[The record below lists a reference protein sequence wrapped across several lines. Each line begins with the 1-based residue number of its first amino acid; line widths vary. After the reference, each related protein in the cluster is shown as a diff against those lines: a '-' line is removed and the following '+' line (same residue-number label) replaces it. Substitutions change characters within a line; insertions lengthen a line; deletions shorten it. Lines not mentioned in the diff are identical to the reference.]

1 VARAAAGRTERD
13 LLTVRIRFLGTGNA
27 FADGGRSHA
36 CIHLEATGASLLLD
50 CGGSSLPA
58 IKRAVDPA
66 TIQAIAIS
74 HLHGD
79 HFGGIPYFVMEQYF
93 AGRTAPL
100 TIGGPRELQH
110 RATRA
115 GEALFKDFFGGTTI
129 DYGLSFVTLQEM
141 PVALGG
147 AEVSAHPVKHVAE
160 SDPHGLRVK
169 VDGKLIAY
177 SGDARWSDE
186 LVAVAMGAD
195 LFICESTNF
204 SKPDAAHL
212 SYTDLIANRAKLD
225 CDRIILTHLGADA
238 QAHLA
243 EMELEPAQDGMLVTL

>member
-1 VARAAAGRTERD
+1 M
-13 LLTVRIRFLGTGNA
+13 TVKVRFLGTGNA

-58 IKRAVDPA
+58 IKKFLDPA

-79 HFGGIPYFVMEQYF
+79 HFGGVPYFLMEQYF
-93 AGRTAPL
+93 AGRKAPL
-100 TIGGPRELQH
+100 AIGGPRELQQ
-110 RATRA
+110 RATKA
-115 GEALFKDFFGGTTI
+115 GEALYKDFFGKITI
-129 DYGLSFVTLQEM
+129 DYGLSFITLKET
-141 PVALGG
+141 PVSLGG
-147 AEVSAHPVKHVAE
+147 AEVSALPVKHVAE

-169 VDGKLIAY
+169 IDGKLIAY
-177 SGDARWSDE
+177 SGDARFSDE
-186 LVAVAMGAD
+186 LIAVARGAD

-204 SKPDAAHL
+204 SKSDPAHL
-212 SYTDLIANRAKLD
+212 SYTELIANRAKLD
-225 CDRIILTHLGADA
+225 CGRMILTHLGAET

-243 EMELEPAQDGMLVTL
+243 ELEIETAQDGLLLTL

>member
-1 VARAAAGRTERD
+1 MTIK
-13 LLTVRIRFLGTGNA
+13 IRFLGTGNA

-58 IKRAVDPA
+58 IKRALDPK

-79 HFGGIPYFVMEQYF
+79 HFGGVPYFLMEQYF
-93 AGRTAPL
+93 SGRTAPL
-100 TIGGPRELQH
+100 SIGGPRELQQ

-115 GEALFKDFFGGTTI
+115 GEALYKDFFGKITI
-129 DYGLSFVTLQEM
+129 DYGLSFVTLKET
-141 PVALGG
+141 PVSLGG
-147 AEVSAHPVKHVAE
+147 AEVSALPVKHIAE

-169 VDGKLIAY
+169 IDGKLIAY
-177 SGDARWSDE
+177 SGDARFSDE
-186 LVAVAMGAD
+186 LVAVAKGAD

-204 SKPDAAHL
+204 ERSDPAHL
-212 SYTDLIANRAKLD
+212 SYKELIANRAKLD
-225 CDRIILTHLGADA
+225 CGRIILTHLGADA
-238 QAHLA
+238 QSHAA
-243 EMELEPAQDGMLVTL
+243 EMELEVANDGLLLTL

>member
-1 VARAAAGRTERD
+1 M
-13 LLTVRIRFLGTGNA
+13 TVRVRFLGTGNA

-58 IKRAVDPA
+58 IKKAMNPETV
-66 TIQAIAIS
+66 QAIAIS

-79 HFGGIPYFVMEQYF
+79 HFGGIPYFLMEQYF
-93 AGRTAPL
+93 AGRKAPL
-100 TIGGPRELQH
+100 AIGGPSELQL
-110 RATRA
+110 RSTRA
-115 GEALFKDFFGGTTI
+115 GEALFKDFFGKITI
-129 DYGLSFVTLQEM
+129 DYGLSFVTLRDT
-141 PVALGG
+141 PVTLGG

-169 VDGKLIAY
+169 IDGKLIAY

-186 LVAVAMGAD
+186 LAAVAKGAD

-204 SKPDAAHL
+204 AKSDPAHL
-212 SYTDLIANRAKLD
+212 SYKELIANRARLD
-225 CDRIILTHLGADA
+225 CGRIILTHLGLEA
-238 QAHLA
+238 QQHLA
-243 EMELEPAQDGMLVTL
+243 EMELERAEDGMLITL

>member
-1 VARAAAGRTERD
+1 M
-13 LLTVRIRFLGTGNA
+13 TVKVRFLGTGNA

-58 IKRAVDPA
+58 IKKAMNLE

-79 HFGGIPYFVMEQYF
+79 HFGGIPYFLMEQYF
-93 AGRTAPL
+93 AGRKAPL
-100 TIGGPRELQH
+100 AIGGPLELQQ

-115 GEALFKDFFGGTTI
+115 GEALYKDFFGKITI
-129 DYGLSFVTLQEM
+129 DYGLSFLTLKETPVT
-141 PVALGG
+141 LGG

-169 VDGKLIAY
+169 IDGKLIAY
-177 SGDARWSDE
+177 SGDARWSEE
-186 LVAVAMGAD
+186 LVTVAKGAD

-204 SKPDAAHL
+204 SKSDPAHL
-212 SYTDLIANRAKLD
+212 SYKDLIANRAMLD
-225 CDRIILTHLGADA
+225 CGRIILTHLGKEAI
-238 QAHLA
+238 AHVA
-243 EMELEPAQDGMLVTL
+243 EMELEPAQDGMLLTL

>member
-1 VARAAAGRTERD
+1 MSVK
-13 LLTVRIRFLGTGNA
+13 IRFLGTGNA

-58 IKRAVDPA
+58 IKRALDPA

-79 HFGGIPYFVMEQYF
+79 HFGGVPYFLMEQYF
-93 AGRTAPL
+93 AGRKAPL
-100 TIGGPRELQH
+100 AIGGPRELQQ
-110 RATRA
+110 RSTRA
-115 GEALFKDFFGGTTI
+115 GEALYKDFFGAITI
-129 DYGLSFVTLQEM
+129 DYGLSFVTLKEA
-141 PVALGG
+141 PVTLGG
-147 AEVSAHPVKHVAE
+147 AEVSALPVKHVAE

-169 VDGKLIAY
+169 IDGKLVAY
-177 SGDARWSDE
+177 SGDARFSEE
-186 LVAVAMGAD
+186 LLAVAKGAD

-204 SKPDAAHL
+204 AKSDPAHL
-212 SYTDLIANRAKLD
+212 SYRELIANRAKLD
-225 CDRIILTHLGADA
+225 CGRIILTHLGAEM

-243 EMELEPAQDGMLVTL
+243 ELELEVASEGLLVTL

>member
-1 VARAAAGRTERD
+1 M
-13 LLTVRIRFLGTGNA
+13 TVRIQFLGTGNA
-27 FADGGRSHA
+27 FADGGRSQA

-58 IKRAVDPA
+58 IKRALDPA

-79 HFGGIPYFVMEQYF
+79 HFGGVPYFLMEQYF
-93 AGRTAPL
+93 AGRKAPL
-100 TIGGPRELQH
+100 AIGGPRELQQ

-115 GEALFKDFFGGTTI
+115 GEALYKDFFGTATI
-129 DYGLSFVTLQEM
+129 DYGLSFVTLRETPIM
-141 PVALGG
+141 LGG
-147 AEVSAHPVKHVAE
+147 AEVSAHPVKHIAE

-169 VDGKLIAY
+169 IDGKLIAY

-186 LVAVAMGAD
+186 LVAVAKGAD

-204 SKPDAAHL
+204 SKSDAAHL
-212 SYTDLIANRAKLD
+212 SHKDLIANRAQLD
-225 CDRIILTHLGADA
+225 CGRIILTHLGADTL
-238 QAHLA
+238 AHLA
-243 EMELEPAQDGMLVTL
+243 ELELEAAHDGMQLTL

>member
-1 VARAAAGRTERD
+1 V
-13 LLTVRIRFLGTGNA
+13 TVKVRFLGTGNA

-58 IKRAVDPA
+58 IKKALNPE

-79 HFGGIPYFVMEQYF
+79 HFGGIPYLLMEQYF
-93 AGRTAPL
+93 AGRKAPL
-100 TIGGPRELQH
+100 AIGGPRELQQ
-110 RATRA
+110 RSTRA
-115 GEALFKDFFGGTTI
+115 GEALFKDFFGVI
-129 DYGLSFVTLQEM
+129 NVDYGLSFVTLRES
-141 PVALGG
+141 PVTLGG

-169 VDGKLIAY
+169 IDGKLIAY

-186 LVAVAMGAD
+186 LVTVAKDAD
-195 LFICESTNF
+195 LFICEATNF
-204 SKPDAAHL
+204 AKSDPAHL
-212 SYTDLIANRAKLD
+212 SYTELIANRAKLD
-225 CDRIILTHLGADA
+225 CGRIILTHLGKET

-243 EMELEPAQDGMLVTL
+243 ELELEPAQDGMLVTL

>member
-1 VARAAAGRTERD
+1 M
-13 LLTVRIRFLGTGNA
+13 TVKVRFLGTGNA

-58 IKRAVDPA
+58 IKMAMDPA
-66 TIQAIAIS
+66 TIQAIAIT

-79 HFGGIPYFVMEQYF
+79 HFGGVPYFVMEQHF

-100 TIGGPRELQH
+100 AIGGPRELQQ
-110 RATRA
+110 RSTRA
-115 GEALFKDFFGGTTI
+115 GEALYTDFFGKTTLEF
-129 DYGLSFVTLQEM
+129 GLSFITLRET
-141 PVALGG
+141 PVSLGG

-160 SDPHGLRVK
+160 SDPHGLRVRI
-169 VDGKLIAY
+169 DGKLIAY

-186 LVAVAMGAD
+186 LVAVAKGAD
-195 LFICESTNF
+195 LFICESTYF
-204 SKPDAAHL
+204 SKSDDAHL
-212 SYTDLIANRAKLD
+212 SYRDLIANRAKLD
-225 CDRIILTHLGADA
+225 CGRIILTHFGQEA

-243 EMELEPAQDGMLVTL
+243 EMELERAEDGMQVTL

>member
-1 VARAAAGRTERD
+1 MS
-13 LLTVRIRFLGTGNA
+13 VRVRFLGTGNA

-36 CIHLEATGASLLLD
+36 CIHVEAIGASLLLD

-58 IKRAVDPA
+58 IKKALDPA

-79 HFGGIPYFVMEQYF
+79 HFGGIPFFIMEQHF

-100 TIGGPRELQH
+100 AIGGPRELQG
-110 RATRA
+110 RSTRA
-115 GEALFKDFFGGTTI
+115 GEALFKDFFGVITPG
-129 DYGLSFVTLQEM
+129 YGLSFVTLRES

-160 SDPHGLRVK
+160 SDPHGLRVT

-186 LVAVAMGAD
+186 LVTVAKGAD

-204 SKPDAAHL
+204 SKSDPAHL
-212 SYTDLIANRAKLD
+212 SYRELIANRAKLD
-225 CDRIILTHLGADA
+225 CGRIILTHLGREA
-238 QAHLA
+238 QAHVA
-243 EMELEPAQDGMLVTL
+243 EMELETADDGMVATI

>member
-1 VARAAAGRTERD
+1 MSVS
-13 LLTVRIRFLGTGNA
+13 VRFLGTGNA

-36 CIHLEATGASLLLD
+36 CIHVEGAGASLLLD

-58 IKRAVDPA
+58 IKRTLDPA

-79 HFGGIPYFVMEQYF
+79 HFGGIPFLVMEQHF
-93 AGRTAPL
+93 AGRRAPL
-100 TIGGPRELQH
+100 AIGGPRELEA

-115 GEALFKDFFGGTTI
+115 GQALFTDFFGAVTPT
-129 DYGLSFVTLQEM
+129 YGISFVTLGETA
-141 PVALGG
+141 VALGG
-147 AEVSAHPVKHVAE
+147 AQVSAHPVKHVAE
-160 SDPHGLRVK
+160 SDPHGLRVRIA
-169 VDGKLIAY
+169 GTLIAY

-186 LVAVAMGAD
+186 LVTLSKGAD

-204 SKPDAAHL
+204 SKSDPAHL
-212 SYTDLIANRAKLD
+212 SYKELMANRAKLD
-225 CDRIILTHLGADA
+225 CGRIILTHLGRET

-243 EMELEPAQDGMLVTL
+243 ELELEPASDGMQVTL

>member
-1 VARAAAGRTERD
+1 VA
-13 LLTVRIRFLGTGNA
+13 
-27 FADGGRSHA
+27 
-36 CIHLEATGASLLLD
+36 
-50 CGGSSLPA
+50 
-58 IKRAVDPA
+58 
-66 TIQAIAIS
+66 
-74 HLHGD
+74 LH
-79 HFGGIPYFVMEQYF
+79 E
-93 AGRTAPL
+93 T
-100 TIGGPRELQH
+100 
-110 RATRA
+110 
-115 GEALFKDFFGGTTI
+115 
-129 DYGLSFVTLQEM
+129 

-186 LVAVAMGAD
+186 LITVAKGAD
-195 LFICESTNF
+195 LFICESTYF
-204 SKPDAAHL
+204 SKSDPAHL

-225 CDRIILTHLGADA
+225 CDRIILTHLGAEA